1 MYQRLK
7 THQTNLASS
16 KMKVDTVKWIVVAI
30 YIVTSMIQ
38 NKKTS
43 NTGQ

>member
-7 THQTNLASS
+7 THQKNLASS

-30 YIVTSMIQ
+30 YIVTIMIQ
-38 NKKTS
+38 NKKTN